1 MADRE
6 RLITDIINR
15 LEILTLKTNIL
26 SRELRELREQDR
38 RPARTRRVFDGPA
51 PSTHGT
57 TRHSYRMKPVQS
69 ARTPTYEHDF
79 QPGDRHSYR
88 MKPVQSARTPTY
100 EHDFQPGDRVIVT
113 NGTKRGLEGR
123 VFQVA
128 RQQVTFRDQT
138 GYTFVRKH
146 RNLRK
151 LNDNTKGKQIDISI
165 STDDFIQAWSKFRE
179 STASSPSG
187 RHYGH

>member
-1 MADRE
+1 MTDKE

-15 LEILTLKTNIL
+15 LEILTLQTNIL

-51 PSTHGT
+51 APSTQHGT
-57 TRHSYRMKPVQS
+57 TRHAYQ
-69 ARTPTYEHDF
+69 T
-79 QPGDRHSYR
+79 
-88 MKPVQSARTPTY
+88 KPVQSARTPTY

-123 VFQVA
+123 VFQVVA
-128 RQQVTFRDQT
+128 GQQVTFRDQT

-146 RNLRK
+146 TNLRK
-151 LNDNTKGKQIDISI
+151 LNDNTFS
-165 STDDFIQAWSKFRE
+165 
-179 STASSPSG
+179 
-187 RHYGH
+187 Y